1 MSDALLPIR
10 RLIETARLHP
20 GGAMPTES
28 HRSRPVPMAL
38 GDAAAVA
45 FLFAPTRLQAGAGLW
60 VFPPTYRAVIN
71 ARTGT
76 FDEMRRVGPADFG
89 LDHDPGRA
97 LGTFGLAEGVTAEQY
112 LALDERLLDAYDALM
127 PWFFGGD
134 PAARASATVRRL
146 AEDFRSAF
154 AVVGEGV
161 LRPYY
166 RSLGRPF
173 FTWIDSLAG

>member
-1 MSDALLPIR
+1 MSDEILRIR

-28 HRSRPVPMAL
+28 HQSLPVPLLL
-38 GDAAAVA
+38 GDAAAVG

-76 FDEMRRVGPADFG
+76 FDEMRRVGPADFS

-97 LGTFGLAEGVTAEQY
+97 LGTYGLAEGVTAEQY
-112 LALDERLLDAYDALM
+112 LALKERLLDAYDALL
-127 PWFFGGD
+127 PWFFSGD
-134 PAARASATVRRL
+134 PAAAHGGARRL
-146 AEDFRSAF
+146 AEDFRNAF

-166 RSLGRPF
+166 RAFGRQF
-173 FTWIDSLAG
+173 FTWIDSLAA